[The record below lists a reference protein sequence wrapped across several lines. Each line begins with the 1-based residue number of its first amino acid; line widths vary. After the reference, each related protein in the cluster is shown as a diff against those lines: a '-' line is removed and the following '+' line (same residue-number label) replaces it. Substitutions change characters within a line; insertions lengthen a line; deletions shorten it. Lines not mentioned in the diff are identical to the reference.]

1 MTSLLHACCRVIS
14 SPGAFLAL
22 LAHLYERL
30 GLSLLFPFA
39 SHHAVAESH
48 LRISLGVVL
57 WGQAHQFEVEMPNGS
72 AVPRRL
78 GFLSAV
84 ASSSSG
90 IDQPLAA
97 NSSQASG
104 PTRVI
109 LAPVVLQRVVTD
121 LATWLELGSSC
132 ERPSAVVALERA
144 GMEQPQSN
152 GLQVTINK
160 SHVRYYLAR
169 PFSTSSHL
177 DLAGSP
183 RCEHRW

>member
-1 MTSLLHACCRVIS
+1 
-14 SPGAFLAL
+14 
-22 LAHLYERL
+22 
-30 GLSLLFPFA
+30 
-39 SHHAVAESH
+39 
-48 LRISLGVVL
+48 
-57 WGQAHQFEVEMPNGS
+57 MPNGS

-169 PFSTSSHL
+169 SLSQPAPTLTLPGARDASIDGDWGRKARILPSYIPDVPEIKMSRE
-177 DLAGSP
+177 P
-183 RCEHRW
+183 WV

>member
-1 MTSLLHACCRVIS
+1 
-14 SPGAFLAL
+14 
-22 LAHLYERL
+22 
-30 GLSLLFPFA
+30 
-39 SHHAVAESH
+39 
-48 LRISLGVVL
+48 
-57 WGQAHQFEVEMPNGS
+57 MPNGS

-97 NSSQASG
+97 NSSQAPG

-169 PFSTSSHL
+169 SLSASSHL

-183 RCEHRW
+183 RCEHRWRLGRKARILPSYILDVPEIKMSREPWV

>member
-1 MTSLLHACCRVIS
+1 
-14 SPGAFLAL
+14 
-22 LAHLYERL
+22 
-30 GLSLLFPFA
+30 
-39 SHHAVAESH
+39 
-48 LRISLGVVL
+48 
-57 WGQAHQFEVEMPNGS
+57 MPNGS

-84 ASSSSG
+84 ASSSSD

-121 LATWLELGSSC
+121 LATWLELGGSC

-152 GLQVTINK
+152 GLQVTIN
-160 SHVRYYLAR
+160 SRMCAIIWRGRSLSQL
-169 PFSTSSHL
+169 P
-177 DLAGSP
+177 P
-183 RCEHRW
+183 

>member
-1 MTSLLHACCRVIS
+1 MTSLLHACRRVIS

-30 GLSLLFPFA
+30 GLSLLSPSPHTTLLQNRTSA
-39 SHHAVAESH
+39 SRWAWC
-48 LRISLGVVL
+48 L
-57 WGQAHQFEVEMPNGS
+57 WARACQFEVEMPNGS

-78 GFLSAV
+78 GFLPAV

-109 LAPVVLQRVVTD
+109 LGPVVLQRVVTD
-121 LATWLELGSSC
+121 LATWLELG
-132 ERPSAVVALERA
+132 
-144 GMEQPQSN
+144 
-152 GLQVTINK
+152 
-160 SHVRYYLAR
+160 
-169 PFSTSSHL
+169 
-177 DLAGSP
+177 
-183 RCEHRW
+183 